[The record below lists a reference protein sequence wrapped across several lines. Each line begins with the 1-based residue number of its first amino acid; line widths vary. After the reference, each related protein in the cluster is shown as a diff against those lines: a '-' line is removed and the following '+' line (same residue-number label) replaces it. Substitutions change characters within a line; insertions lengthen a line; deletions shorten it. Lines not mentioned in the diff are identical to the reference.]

1 MKKKV
6 LKGWITTTRKGKLNS
21 FERGDFIL
29 FGCRR
34 NAEDFRDGDNEIVKA
49 VVTVE
54 PAGTQGEKRVKII
67 LDNFSKGSI
76 ILIMKAADFINP
88 VKINLPTRAQL
99 LLRWFAISSAGL
111 IAWGDLFLRKGGT
124 K

>member
-1 MKKKV
+1 M
-6 LKGWITTTRKGKLNS
+6 LHSQYGKGCKGQGNDRTRINTGWEEGK
-21 FERGDFIL
+21 R
-29 FGCRR
+29 
-34 NAEDFRDGDNEIVKA
+34 FRKNF
-49 VVTVE
+49 
-54 PAGTQGEKRVKII
+54 